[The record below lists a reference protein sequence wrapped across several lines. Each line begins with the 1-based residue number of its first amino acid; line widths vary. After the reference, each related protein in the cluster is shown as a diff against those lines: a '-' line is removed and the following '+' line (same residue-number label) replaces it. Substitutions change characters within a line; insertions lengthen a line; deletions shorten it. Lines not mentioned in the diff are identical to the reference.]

1 MPDAI
6 VHKAREL
13 YGAAS
18 AEINEVLPYHTINFG
33 IQDVDTCN

>member
-1 MPDAI
+1 MPDVI

-18 AEINEVLPYHTINFG
+18 AEINEVLAYDTINLG